1 MVHCMYQDD
10 LGGVVDMK
18 RKMIEG
24 VQGSEK
30 DSKQG
35 SFVR

>member
-1 MVHCMYQDD
+1 MVHCYVLRWFGWGCWYEKKEDR
-10 LGGVVDMK
+10 GG
-18 RKMIEG
+18 
-24 VQGSEK
+24 QGSEK